1 MPQTNGSRPHA
12 GRLALVADIGGTN
25 ARFALMAVDGDQRL
39 VEERNLRVGDY
50 PSAQSAAE
58 HYLTAVTP
66 DNWPQIAIVAVAAPS
81 RGDRVEM
88 TNSGWDFSVS
98 DAGSQLGMAQVF
110 VMNDY
115 AAVCW
120 GMLSQDPAQFV
131 QIGDQPLKSR
141 TGRFA
146 AVGAGTG
153 LGVGAVKRDADGEL
167 VVIDTEGGHVDFAPA
182 TEEEDAILVALRK
195 RFGRVSSERLLSG
208 PGLVNIFDAIT
219 GSESGSAPEEI
230 IARAAAGDP
239 DATRAIDHFCAVF
252 GTFVGN
258 VALMHSAYDG
268 VFLTG
273 GMVRAVADRLV
284 AGSFRE
290 RFESKGRFSGIVA
303 KIPTLWIPDPAIGL
317 HGAAA
322 ALKSRLGKG

>member
-1 MPQTNGSRPHA
+1 MDPSRLDAGS
-12 GRLALVADIGGTN
+12 LALVADIGGTN
-25 ARFALMAVDGDQRL
+25 ARFALMFVEGAQLMEQRT
-39 VEERNLRVGDY
+39 LRVRDF

-58 HYLTAVTP
+58 HYLEEVIAGSRP
-66 DNWPQIAIVAVAAPS
+66 GAAIVAVAAPS

-98 DAGSQLGMAQVF
+98 DAGSQLGIDQVF
-110 VMNDY
+110 AMNDY

-120 GMLSQDPAQFV
+120 GMLDVDPAELI
-131 QIGDQPLKSR
+131 QIGEQPLKSR

-153 LGVGAVKRDADGEL
+153 LGVGAVNRDADGQL
-167 VVIDTEGGHVDFAPA
+167 TVVDTEGGHVDFAPA

-208 PGLVNIFDAIT
+208 QGLLNIFDAMT
-219 GSESGSAPEEI
+219 GSESGLAPEAI
-230 IARAAAGDP
+230 TARAAAGDA
-239 DATRAIDHFCAVF
+239 DAARAIDHFCAML
-252 GTFVGN
+252 GTFAGN

-268 VFLTG
+268 LFLTG
-273 GMVRAVADRLV
+273 GMVRAVTDRLLN
-284 AGSFRE
+284 GPFRE

-303 KIPTLWIPDPAIGL
+303 KIPTLLVPDPAIGL
-317 HGAAA
+317 RGAAA
-322 ALKSRLGKG
+322 ALKARLAKG